1 MPKINQAAYEG
12 RSATAT
18 RPGVVTLNQIALD
31 FASPP
36 PIGNVTPNT
45 GKFTTLQVTSTLNV
59 TGLSTLGALTQA
71 GATNINITGAA
82 LTNIGVG
89 GTGAVQIGNTT
100 GNTAVTG
107 TLTTSSGITATTG
120 NIVASAGNI
129 TTTVGSITS
138 ATTLTATLGNITAT
152 NGNIVLGTLGNRI
165 IVPTGTNATA
175 GTSAAMSGTPGAVTV
190 ATTASSATCKIFY
203 SRNITGGT
211 LGQVSI
217 TAQNGTGFTLTSTG
231 NETSTFNWWIINA

>member
-71 GATNINITGAA
+71 GSTNINITGAA

-107 TLTTSSGITATTG
+107 TLTTSAGI
-120 NIVASAGNI
+120 
-129 TTTVGSITS
+129 
-138 ATTLTATLGNITAT
+138 TATLGNITAT

-203 SRNITGGT
+203 ARNITGGT
-211 LGQVSI
+211 PGEVSI